1 MPQDAQQPKLNL
13 GCGYRF
19 HPDWINLDLVPA
31 DPQVQQ
37 HDLLAG
43 IPFGN
48 ESVSAVYHSH
58 LLEHLNP
65 TDGRRLIEECFRVL
79 LPGGILRIV
88 VPDLERIAELYL
100 ARHRAAC
107 EGKVEAQA
115 DYHWIKLEL
124 LDQLVRSKS
133 GGEMGSY
140 INNPQ
145 ISNLDFVQSR
155 LGSEVQQC
163 IQTRQASRNCPQPQ
177 SRTLAC
183 RVGRLLRGVRWQLTR
198 ATIRALLGKRYL
210 SAFEEGVFRNQGE
223 VHRWMYD
230 RFSLSE
236 LCQSVGFE
244 NPRVYDAFSSQIENF
259 SKYQLDG
266 GSNQVF
272 KPDSLF
278 LECRKPSAQSGSPA
292 AGSGWPAGGDSNQNR
307 QLAA

>member
-1 MPQDAQQPKLNL
+1 MPQDTRQPKLNL
-13 GCGYRF
+13 GCGHRF
-19 HPDWINLDLVPA
+19 HPDWVNLDLVPA
-31 DPQVQQ
+31 DPRVQQ

-43 IPFGN
+43 IPFEN
-48 ESVSAVYHSH
+48 ESVSVVYHSH
-58 LLEHLNP
+58 LLEHLSP

-79 LPGGILRIV
+79 VPGGVLRIV

-100 ARHRAAC
+100 SRHQAAC
-107 EGKVEAQA
+107 EGIVDAQA

-140 INNPQ
+140 INNPR

-163 IQTRQASRNCPQPQ
+163 MQTKQNRPEPQH
-177 SRTLAC
+177 RTVAG
-183 RVGRLLRGVRWQLTR
+183 RVARLWSAIRWQLSR

-210 SAFEEGVFRNQGE
+210 LAFDEGVFRNQGE
-223 VHRWMYD
+223 IHRWMYD

-236 LCQSVGFE
+236 LCQAVGFE
-244 NPRVYDAFSSQIENF
+244 APRVYDAFSSQIENF
-259 SKYQLDG
+259 PKYKLDG
-266 GSNQVF
+266 SSSQVY

-278 LECRKPSAQSGSPA
+278 LECRKPSGKASCPNADSASFINPA
-292 AGSGWPAGGDSNQNR
+292 SNQHR
-307 QLAA
+307 QQVA